1 MTKDD
6 KQFLVGLIGR
16 QDQKLTNLIGRQDQ
30 KFTNLIGR
38 QDQKFTGLFKGLAE
52 KIDGVEI
59 RLEEKIRHNGVM
71 IERLQD
77 LIQSVAE
84 NTLGIDRRLT
94 HVEKVLKV

>member
-6 KQFLVGLIGR
+6 KQFLMGLI
-16 QDQKLTNLIGRQDQ
+16 N
-30 KFTNLIGR
+30 R
-38 QDQKFTGLFKGLAE
+38 QDQKFTGLFKRMEE
-52 KIDGVEI
+52 KIEGVES
-59 RLEEKIRHNGVM
+59 RLGEKIRHNGVM